1 MWDIL
6 LFLTNLEDQE
16 FRIIELRVLTD
27 WSDSNLSFIF
37 AYIHS

>member
-6 LFLTNLEDQE
+6 LFLINLEDQE
-16 FRIIELRVLTD
+16 FSIIELRVSTG